1 MTVIVATGMRA
12 EAALLPP
19 GVRAVVGGGDPA
31 QLRRMLDA
39 AAEGATAVLS
49 FGIAGGLDTGLECGA
64 LVVATRVR
72 APGGAW
78 PADATWS
85 SALVRASGARFG
97 VVAGA
102 NTVVSGPD
110 AKRSLRLMTD
120 ALVVDLESAVAAAFA
135 ASRGLPFAGAARR
148 GRHGGRGAAPRGGGR
163 PLPHGPPGAGPRG
176 DGAAA
181 PAERVAGAG
190 AGGEAQP
197 HRAGGA
203 RQGGAEPAAAGRSRA
218 PPGQRHGLEGRRQPF
233 AFWYNFCAI
242 SRISWGW

>member
-1 MTVIVATGMRA
+1 MTVVVATGMRA

-19 GVRAVVGGGDPA
+19 GVRAVVGGGDA
-31 QLRRMLDA
+31 KRLRQRLDA

-135 ASRGLPFAGAARR
+135 ASRGLPFAVLRAVADTADEALPQAAAVGLSPAGRPAPGRVAMALLRRPNELPALVQVAKRSRTALEALAKAARNLPR
-148 GRHGGRGAAPRGGGR
+148 PEGGA
-163 PLPHGPPGAGPRG
+163 PLPAN
-176 DGAAA
+176 DAD
-181 PAERVAGAG
+181 
-190 AGGEAQP
+190 
-197 HRAGGA
+197 
-203 RQGGAEPAAAGRSRA
+203 
-218 PPGQRHGLEGRRQPF
+218 
-233 AFWYNFCAI
+233 
-242 SRISWGW
+242 

>member
-1 MTVIVATGMRA
+1 MTLVVATGMRA

-19 GVRAVVGGGDPA
+19 GLRAVVSGGDPA
-31 QLRRMLDA
+31 RLRRGLDE

-49 FGIAGGLDTGLECGA
+49 FGIAGGLDAALPCGA

-78 PADATWS
+78 PADTAWS

-102 NTVVSGPD
+102 SSVVSAPD

-135 ASRGLPFAGAARR
+135 ASRGLPFAVLRAVADTAEEVLPRAAAVGLSRAGRPAPGRVAMALLRRPGELPALVQVAKRSRTALDALATAARDLPR
-148 GRHGGRGAAPRGGGR
+148 PGASASFPANDFGQGAPRLAMLR
-163 PLPHGPPGAGPRG
+163 PGA
-176 DGAAA
+176 
-181 PAERVAGAG
+181 
-190 AGGEAQP
+190 
-197 HRAGGA
+197 
-203 RQGGAEPAAAGRSRA
+203 
-218 PPGQRHGLEGRRQPF
+218 
-233 AFWYNFCAI
+233 
-242 SRISWGW
+242 

>member
-1 MTVIVATGMRA
+1 MTLVVATGMRA

-19 GVRAVVGGGDPA
+19 GLRAVVSGGDPA
-31 QLRRMLDA
+31 RLRRGLDE

-49 FGIAGGLDTGLECGA
+49 FGIAGGLDAALPCGA

-78 PADATWS
+78 PADTAWS

-102 NTVVSGPD
+102 SSVVSAPD

-135 ASRGLPFAGAARR
+135 ASRGLPFAVLRAVADTAEEVLPRAAAVGLSRAGRPAPGRVAMALLRRPGELPALVQVAKRSRTALDALAKAARDLPR
-148 GRHGGRGAAPRGGGR
+148 PGASASFPANDFGQGAPRLAMLR
-163 PLPHGPPGAGPRG
+163 PGA
-176 DGAAA
+176 
-181 PAERVAGAG
+181 
-190 AGGEAQP
+190 
-197 HRAGGA
+197 
-203 RQGGAEPAAAGRSRA
+203 
-218 PPGQRHGLEGRRQPF
+218 
-233 AFWYNFCAI
+233 
-242 SRISWGW
+242 